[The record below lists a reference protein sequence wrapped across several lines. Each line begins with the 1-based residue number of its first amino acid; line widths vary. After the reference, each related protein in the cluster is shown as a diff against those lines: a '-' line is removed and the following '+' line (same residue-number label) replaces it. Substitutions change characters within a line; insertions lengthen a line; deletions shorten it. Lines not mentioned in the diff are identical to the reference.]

1 MDIRQDVAN
10 LLLAGRSQREVSE
23 TLHVGYQQVRAA
35 RVALGLPPHKPGR
48 PAEAIEVT
56 FARRTHATADGHLIW
71 DGHDLGIRSV
81 DGAHSSAAR
90 YSFRRRYGRNPVG
103 KVLPGCGVR
112 HCVHEDHV
120 EDRLMRQQYAAIFGT
135 A

>member
-1 MDIRQDVAN
+1 MPIRQDVAQM
-10 LLLAGRSQREVSE
+10 LLAGHSQREISQA
-23 TLHVGYQQVRAA
+23 LHVGYRQVRTA
-35 RVALGLPPHKPGR
+35 REALGLPPRKPG
-48 PAEAIEVT
+48 PTAEAIEVT
-56 FARRTHATADGHLIW
+56 FARRTRATDDGHLIW
-71 DGHDLGIRSV
+71 DGHDLGIRST

-112 HCVHEDHV
+112 HCVHPDHV
-120 EDRLMRQQYAAIFGT
+120 EDQPMRQQYAAIFGG